1 VLETS
6 PLCGKSISDSNLVD
20 GISIGA
26 IIHNNKVIYPT
37 SDTIINSGDHVILLA
52 EKAAMKEIETLF
64 SVSSDY
70 F

>member
-1 VLETS
+1 
-6 PLCGKSISDSNLVD
+6 LCGKSISDSKLVD

-26 IIHNNKVIYPT
+26 IVRNNKVIYPT
-37 SDTIINSGDHVILLA
+37 SETVISSGDHVILLA
-52 EKAAMKEIETLF
+52 EKTAMKEIETLF